1 MRKEKGVTLVALVIT
16 IIVLLILAA
25 VSITTLFG
33 QEGIITKAKKAGED
47 TKAAA
52 NNEALF
58 LFNVEEIMDQE
69 NF

>member
-1 MRKEKGVTLVALVIT
+1 MKKERGVTLVALVIT

-33 QEGIITKAKKAGED
+33 QEGIITKAQKAGED

-52 NNEALF
+52 NNEAQF
-58 LFNVEEIMDQE
+58 LFNAEEIMD
-69 NF
+69 NY